1 MSRTAENIEA
11 AVFESFV
18 KILVLIKTL
27 TKVEEK
33 SEEESSGH
41 ASGGSVTITENQG
54 VNHEHQELC
63 KPIEPGKEKF
73 IFNGR
78 VELLIKI

>member
-1 MSRTAENIEA
+1 MYSKYQSSLNEH
-11 AVFESFV
+11 FFV
-18 KILVLIKTL
+18 LVKSL

-73 IFNGR
+73 IFNGK
-78 VELLIKI
+78 EILIEI